1 MKPLTEVTKPVV
13 INTQIAGKPKKKM
26 GRPITTG
33 SVKKTYSITG
43 EPIAMAKFDRMCA
56 EVDRTR
62 ASMIQEGMEMVTEKY
77 DV

>member
-1 MKPLTEVTKPVV
+1 MTPITEVTKPV
-13 INTQIAGKPKKKM
+13 IDDTPKKKM

-43 EPIAMAKFDRMCA
+43 DPIEMAKFDRMCA
-56 EVDRTR
+56 NVGRTR
-62 ASMIQEGMEMVTEKY
+62 TSMIQEGMIIIMEKY

>member
-1 MKPLTEVTKPVV
+1 MKPLTEVTKPV
-13 INTQIAGKPKKKM
+13 IDDKPKKKM

-43 EPIAMAKFDRMCA
+43 EPIAMGKFDRMCA
-56 EVDRTR
+56 NVGRTR
-62 ASMIQEGMEMVTEKY
+62 TSMIQEGMIIIMEKY